1 MAQLGLSAEE
11 IALLGSPGWFTRA
24 SFLGDELALCARRE
38 AEALLSAGSLHRA
51 GVRRG
56 ADHHLDEAVRGDSIT
71 WLDEGASPVL
81 RSVFEHFEALRQA
94 VNEAAWLGLRRF
106 ELQLAHYPGTGAGY
120 QRHRDAFPGD
130 DNRRLTAICYLNPH
144 WSAAHGGQLRLC
156 CEPAVELEP
165 RLDRLVVFRSELIEH
180 EVRPSLADR
189 FALTA
194 WYSAR

>member
-1 MAQLGLSAEE
+1 MAQLELSAEE

-24 SFLGDELALCARRE
+24 SFLGDELAQAATAEARRLRSE
-38 AEALLSAGSLHRA
+38 GLLHRA

-56 ADHHLDEAVRGDSIT
+56 ADHHLDEGVRGDSIA
-71 WLDEGASPVL
+71 WLDETASPIL
-81 RSVFEHFEALRQA
+81 RSVFEHFEALRLA

-130 DNRRLTAICYLNPH
+130 DNRRLTAICYLNPG
-144 WSAAHGGQLRLC
+144 WTPTHGGQLRLC

-165 RLDRLVVFRSELIEH
+165 RLDRLVVFRSEVIEH

-189 FALTA
+189 FAVTA